1 MLPLGKVL
9 AMTYEPAPLPAS
21 VAQVREELSRRTY
34 PAGATIFAE
43 GETGAIAY
51 VLLRGDVTI
60 FIAFGTAQQRVVTEL
75 KPGEMFGVHALMAG
89 AQRAASALTTHGC
102 EVLAVSEA
110 KLRQKLGDADPFV
123 RYWVEY
129 LSKRVIDLSTQ

>member
-1 MLPLGKVL
+1 
-9 AMTYEPAPLPAS
+9 MTSESEFAQAS
-21 VAQVREELSRRTY
+21 VQSVRRDLSRRVF

-43 GETGAIAY
+43 GETGTVAY

-60 FIAFGTAQQRVVTEL
+60 FIGFGTPNQRAVTEL
-75 KPGEMFGVHALMAG
+75 QAGQMFGVHALMAG

-110 KLRQKLGDADPFV
+110 KLKRKLEEADPFL
-123 RYWVEY
+123 RYWVDY
-129 LSKRVIDLSTQ
+129 LSKRVIDLSGQ

>member
-1 MLPLGKVL
+1 
-9 AMTYEPAPLPAS
+9 MTPEPGSSPAS
-21 VAQVREELSRRTY
+21 VATVRRDLSRRQY
-34 PAGATIFAE
+34 PAGAAIFAE
-43 GETGAIAY
+43 GETGAVAY

-60 FIAFGTAQQRVVTEL
+60 FIAFGTSQQRVVTRL

-89 AQRAASALTTHGC
+89 SQRAATALTEQGC

-110 KLRQKLGDADPFV
+110 KLRQKLNEADPFV

>member
-1 MLPLGKVL
+1 
-9 AMTYEPAPLPAS
+9 MTFEPGRSPATVQS
-21 VAQVREELSRRTY
+21 VRKELSRRVY

-43 GETGAIAY
+43 GETGTIAY

-60 FIAFGTAQQRVVTEL
+60 FIAFGTAHQRVVTEL

-89 AQRAASALTTHGC
+89 AKRAASALTSRGC

-110 KLRQKLGDADPFV
+110 KLRQKLDEADPFL
-123 RYWVEY
+123 RYWVDY

>member
-1 MLPLGKVL
+1 MS
-9 AMTYEPAPLPAS
+9 AEPGSSPAS
-21 VAQVREELSRRTY
+21 VATVRRDLSRKVY

-60 FIAFGTAQQRVVTEL
+60 FIAFGTVQQRVVTRL

-89 AQRAASALTTHGC
+89 AQRAATARTEQGC
-102 EVLAVSEA
+102 EVLVVSEA
-110 KLRQKLGDADPFV
+110 KLRQKLNEADPFV

>member
-1 MLPLGKVL
+1 
-9 AMTYEPAPLPAS
+9 MTIDPGTSQATVQS
-21 VAQVREELSRRTY
+21 VRKDLSRRTF

-43 GETGAIAY
+43 GEAGTVAY

-60 FIAFGTAQQRVVTEL
+60 FIGFGTPHQRIVTALE
-75 KPGEMFGVHALMAG
+75 PGQMFGVHGLMAR
-89 AQRAASALTTHGC
+89 AQRKATAVTALGC

-110 KLRQKLGDADPFV
+110 KLKQKLDEADPFL